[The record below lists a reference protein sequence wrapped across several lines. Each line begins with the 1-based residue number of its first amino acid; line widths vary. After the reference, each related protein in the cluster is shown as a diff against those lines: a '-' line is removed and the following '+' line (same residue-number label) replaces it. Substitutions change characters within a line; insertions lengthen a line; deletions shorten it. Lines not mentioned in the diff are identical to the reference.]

1 MPIKVKLSPKSTIRV
16 RTRIAVP
23 ESISGIDDVDVDN
36 IKDGYVLMYDDN
48 LKRYAFVDP
57 DNLLSKAAEDGTLP
71 SVFIDKLDVDL
82 DNRVGLDGGSF

>member
-1 MPIKVKLSPKSTIRV
+1 MPIKVKLSSQPMIQV

-23 ESISGIDDVDVDN
+23 ESISGITDVDIDN

-57 DNLLSKAAEDGTLP
+57 DQLLSKSVADNFLP
-71 SVFIDKLDVDL
+71 PEFINQLDVDL